1 MASPAPQLC
10 PNSVSHCHADARRK
24 SATLH
29 RRNHCF
35 SALYLSPSPSPSPSP
50 SSTITIRNPHPHLHL
65 HLRSIN
71 KRNRGPTF
79 PNVIPRRS
87 RRSFTLPSAKSGSD
101 TSTSLQEE
109 EEGNGERPAGLY
121 DPDQEEDVANCQEI
135 LRVCTLFLYQRLFF
149 FTHNVY
155 AHKGILFIFIK
166 VNSQS

>member
-1 MASPAPQLC
+1 MAIQTRRAPLE
-10 PNSVSHCHADARRK
+10 
-24 SATLH
+24 
-29 RRNHCF
+29 
-35 SALYLSPSPSPSPSP
+35 
-50 SSTITIRNPHPHLHL
+50 
-65 HLRSIN
+65 
-71 KRNRGPTF
+71 G
-79 PNVIPRRS
+79 
-87 RRSFTLPSAKSGSD
+87 AKEREGQD
-101 TSTSLQEE
+101 FREE